1 MSGQPPQDNR
11 RPRSCTEPGGLLSG
25 TRTVT
30 QDQRYGGGAGKGAK
44 VKRRS
49 YSAVLQH
56 DNVPVGRLKE
66 LASNLSVSQQTGLI
80 PEGKPPTGGRTI
92 NPIKTGNNGSRNQK
106 LTDTTPIATEVPHS
120 TESAQNFS
128 DIQKDLPATDTTTT
142 TTADANKI
150 QILPPVVRF
159 GELGM
164 RVEVTRLRAAKSSGI
179 RNSVNSRKSSTTT
192 STVELKEQNRTT
204 NEVLPSIGHRE
215 RNETDNSRYLLSQN
229 QATRTETSEERG
241 DQKDKANSHDTV
253 SRSTPTSP
261 VKVSI
266 VSLGE
271 TPGSKPESQQS
282 GRHQQRRRRRRHS
295 EGRQLGVG
303 RLSQGWSPPRDIEA
317 LVGSPLHTP
326 RRQSRSTTPRGGR
339 SHVTKASTNEEQST
353 NELDARR
360 SLMTSPGLMI
370 NIDVNEFLRDADDP
384 V

>member
-1 MSGQPPQDNR
+1 MSGQSPRDNR

-25 TRTVT
+25 TQTVT

-80 PEGKPPTGGRTI
+80 PEGKSLIGGRTT
-92 NPIKTGNNGSRNQK
+92 NLIKTGNNGSRNQK
-106 LTDTTPIATEVPHS
+106 LTDTTPIATEVPHR
-120 TESAQNFS
+120 TEGAQKFS
-128 DIQKDLPATDTTTT
+128 DVQEDLQATDTT
-142 TTADANKI
+142 ADADASKI

-192 STVELKEQNRTT
+192 STVELKEQNRTM

-215 RNETDNSRYLLSQN
+215 KNETDNSRYLLSQN
-229 QATRTETSEERG
+229 QATRTETSEERC
-241 DQKDKANSHDTV
+241 DQKDKANSHDTL

-271 TPGSKPESQQS
+271 TPGIRPESQQS

-339 SHVTKASTNEEQST
+339 SHVTKASTNEEQSI
-353 NELDARR
+353 NELDTRR